1 MQKLVGICPACEKQS
16 KFDILTIV
24 TETKDNTLHFCQ
36 CHECRNNVYVATL
49 RIPRSDYK
57 PILAKGKES
66 DDHENSPP
74 HSTSP
79 SLDDF

>member
-57 PILAKGKES
+57 PILAKGTSIE
-66 DDHENSPP
+66 DGDSPP
-74 HSTSP
+74 HKGQNE
-79 SLDDF
+79 LEF